1 MNEFVIPV
9 SNALKGFLKHLDA
22 NPRTILSSKFGDGKS
37 YFLQKLKENSKV
49 CKKYEFITIYPVNY
63 QVAGNKDV
71 FELLKRDILYQLL
84 LHGMIS
90 GNVVIT
96 KKEALS
102 WFINKRG
109 CGLLADI
116 VSCVSDVGLVPEDS
130 AKVLAAIKTVKL
142 FKSIKEKFAEIKTEF
157 ELFYSSSNGSEDDFI
172 DAFLEKVDSSFVYE
186 NDVITKII
194 QKAIKD
200 YKTRTGKQVV
210 LLIEDMDRIDPAHLF
225 RILNVL
231 SAHMDYCYKY
241 FVKPDSTLIGNK
253 FEVDNIVLVIDFKN
267 LKRIYHH
274 FYGEQTDFKGYISK
288 FLSSTPF
295 YYSLERLRDDYIL
308 DKLVEITGYEKRI
321 VKQLISEDILKLARL
336 REIVQSFELEKQIPQ
351 KPQVKCGDVN
361 VALDLS
367 ALKLMS
373 VMKRLKVPLP
383 EIKEKMMSI
392 RKIDNNA
399 FVQTIYPYIFMVE
412 SAPINE
418 PDTRY
423 VVVKEGNEIIQ
434 HVVKL
439 NDKTGTASI
448 TARMIGPRYDRV
460 NDFSPCLEAMC
471 LLIA

>member
-1 MNEFVIPV
+1 MSEFVIPV
-9 SNALKGFLKHLDA
+9 SNALKGFVKHLDA

-49 CKKYEFITIYPVNY
+49 CEKYEFITIYPVNY
-63 QVAGNKDV
+63 QVVGNKDI

-90 GNVVIT
+90 DNVVLT
-96 KKEALS
+96 KAEALS

-109 CGLLADI
+109 CSLLTDI
-116 VSCVSDVGLVPEDS
+116 ISSVPDVGLIPEDS
-130 AKVLAAIKTVKL
+130 VKVLAAIKAVKL
-142 FKSIKEKFAEIKTEF
+142 FKTIKEKFAKIKEEF
-157 ELFYSSSNGSEDDFI
+157 EQFYSSSVNSEDDLI
-172 DAFLEKVDSSFVYE
+172 ESFLDKMDSSFVYE

-200 YKTRTGKQVV
+200 YKSRTGKQVV

-241 FVKPDSTLIGNK
+241 FVTPDSTLVGNK
-253 FEVDNIVLVIDFKN
+253 FEVDNIVLVIDYHN

-295 YYSLERLRDDYIL
+295 YYSLEQLREDYIL
-308 DKLVEITGYEKRI
+308 NRLVEITGFEKSI
-321 VKQLISEDILKLARL
+321 IKQLLSEDILKSARL
-336 REIVQSFELEKQIPQ
+336 REIIQSFELEKQIPQ
-351 KPQVKCGDVN
+351 KPQIKCGDIN
-361 VALDLS
+361 VALDMS

-373 VMKRLKVPLP
+373 VMKRLKVPLS

-392 RKIDNNA
+392 RKIDNDA
-399 FVQTIYPYIFMVE
+399 FVRTICPYVFMVE
-412 SAPINE
+412 NAPNDE

-423 VVVKEGNEIIQ
+423 VIVKEGNEIRQ
-434 HVVKL
+434 LVVQL
-439 NDKTGTASI
+439 NMKTGTASI
-448 TARMIGPRYDRV
+448 KTRMIGPRDDRV
-460 NDFSPCLEAMC
+460 TDFIPYIEAMC

>member
-1 MNEFVIPV
+1 MSEFVIPV
-9 SNALKGFLKHLDA
+9 SNALKGFVKHLDA

-49 CKKYEFITIYPVNY
+49 CEKYEFITIYPVNY
-63 QVAGNKDV
+63 QVVGNKDI

-90 GNVVIT
+90 DNVVLT
-96 KKEALS
+96 KAEALS

-109 CGLLADI
+109 CSLLTDI
-116 VSCVSDVGLVPEDS
+116 ISSVPDVGLIPEDS
-130 AKVLAAIKTVKL
+130 VKVLAAIKAVKL
-142 FKSIKEKFAEIKTEF
+142 FKTIKEKFAKIKEEF
-157 ELFYSSSNGSEDDFI
+157 EQFYSSSVNSEDDLI
-172 DAFLEKVDSSFVYE
+172 ESFLDKMDSSFVYE

-200 YKTRTGKQVV
+200 YKSRTGKQVV

-241 FVKPDSTLIGNK
+241 FVNPDSTLVGNK
-253 FEVDNIVLVIDFKN
+253 FEVDNIVLVIDYHN

-295 YYSLERLRDDYIL
+295 YYSLEQLRDDYIL
-308 DKLVEITGYEKRI
+308 HRLVEITGFEKSI
-321 VKQLISEDILKLARL
+321 IKQLLSEDILKSARL
-336 REIVQSFELEKQIPQ
+336 REIIQSFELEKQIPQ
-351 KPQVKCGDVN
+351 KPQIKCGDIN
-361 VALDLS
+361 VALDMS

-373 VMKRLKVPLP
+373 VMKRLKVPLS
-383 EIKEKMMSI
+383 EIKEKIMSI
-392 RKIDNNA
+392 RKIDNDV
-399 FVQTIYPYIFMVE
+399 FVRTIYPYIFMVE
-412 SAPINE
+412 NAPNDE
-418 PDTRY
+418 SDTRY
-423 VVVKEGNEIIQ
+423 VIVKEGNEIRQ
-434 HVVKL
+434 LVVQL
-439 NDKTGTASI
+439 NMKTGTASI
-448 TARMIGPRYDRV
+448 KTRMIGPRDDRV
-460 NDFSPCLEAMC
+460 TDFISYIEAMC

>member
-1 MNEFVIPV
+1 MSEFVIPV
-9 SNALKGFLKHLDA
+9 SNALKGFVKHLDA

-49 CKKYEFITIYPVNY
+49 CEKYEFITIYPVNY
-63 QVAGNKDV
+63 QVVGNKDI

-90 GNVVIT
+90 DNVVLT
-96 KKEALS
+96 KAEALS

-109 CGLLADI
+109 CSLLTDI
-116 VSCVSDVGLVPEDS
+116 ISSVPDVGLIPEDS
-130 AKVLAAIKTVKL
+130 VKVLAAIKAVKL
-142 FKSIKEKFAEIKTEF
+142 FKTIKEKFAKIKEEF
-157 ELFYSSSNGSEDDFI
+157 EQFYSSSVNSEDDLI
-172 DAFLEKVDSSFVYE
+172 ESFLDKMDSSFVYE

-200 YKTRTGKQVV
+200 YKSRTGKQVV

-241 FVKPDSTLIGNK
+241 FVNPDSTLVGNK
-253 FEVDNIVLVIDFKN
+253 FEVDNIVLVIDYHN

-295 YYSLERLRDDYIL
+295 YYSLEQLRDDYIL
-308 DKLVEITGYEKRI
+308 HRLVEITGFEKSI
-321 VKQLISEDILKLARL
+321 IKQLLSEDILKSARL
-336 REIVQSFELEKQIPQ
+336 REIIQSFELEKQIPQ
-351 KPQVKCGDVN
+351 KPQIKCGDIN
-361 VALDLS
+361 VALDMS

-373 VMKRLKVPLP
+373 VMKRLKVPLS
-383 EIKEKMMSI
+383 EIKEKIMSI
-392 RKIDNNA
+392 RKINNDV
-399 FVQTIYPYIFMVE
+399 FVRTIYPYIFMVE
-412 SAPINE
+412 NAPNDE
-418 PDTRY
+418 SDTRY
-423 VVVKEGNEIIQ
+423 VIVKEGNEIRQ
-434 HVVKL
+434 LVVQL
-439 NDKTGTASI
+439 NMKTGTASI
-448 TARMIGPRYDRV
+448 KTRMIGPRDDRV
-460 NDFSPCLEAMC
+460 TDFISYIEAMC